1 MSGWDRGGTGR
12 GSACRHVREHGRE
25 RRVMIAGVAPIF
37 VNVRASG
44 GGPPSFA
51 SHQPFIPMGTFL
63 ARLVLAFASLPA
75 VATAD
80 VEVVVMGDVPNERT
94 SEVEQRLTRELRQ
107 RLSGPMMLADADL
120 DGSIVVNL
128 AVDPMVG
135 IQVVNAHG
143 GSDQLRARVVG
154 CIQQATDIG

>member
-1 MSGWDRGGTGR
+1 
-12 GSACRHVREHGRE
+12 
-25 RRVMIAGVAPIF
+25 
-37 VNVRASG
+37 
-44 GGPPSFA
+44 
-51 SHQPFIPMGTFL
+51 MGTFL

-128 AVDPMVG
+128 AVDPTGG

-143 GSDQLRARVVG
+143 GSDLLRARVVG